1 MMGDEVVAESSQV
14 ESNNISTGF
23 LEKGMLHILA
33 FLVTRLV
40 KSTNSFK
47 CGVFIITSAKVCFCG
62 CCCWKTECV
71 IL

>member
-1 MMGDEVVAESSQV
+1 MMGDEMVAESSQV
-14 ESNNISTGF
+14 ESNNILTGF

-47 CGVFIITSAKVCFCG
+47 CGVS
-62 CCCWKTECV
+62 
-71 IL
+71 